1 MRAFLPSPY
10 DREIMRLSL
19 PALGALAA
27 DPLVSLV
34 DTAFVGRLGA
44 ASLAAVAV
52 ASAVFAVAFALFNF
66 LAYGTTPLV
75 AQQVGRG
82 DIRAA
87 GRTSVDAMYIG
98 VTLGIASLVV
108 LLVAGRPLLGAM
120 GAEGEVLEAS
130 LTYLSIRSFALPALM
145 VVTVGHGVFRGFQ
158 DTRTPLIV
166 TLGLNLVNL
175 VLDPI
180 LIFGL
185 GWGIAGAAV
194 ATVIAQW
201 AGAVWFLGL
210 MWSRRDR
217 MGIRLTLPT
226 WSELRPL
233 IGAGRALVVRTGS
246 LLAVM
251 TLATAVAAR
260 LGTTAVAAHQ
270 VMLQLWIFLAL
281 VVDALAIAAQA
292 MVGRVIVEDVVR
304 ARAISDRLLALGLL
318 SGVALGIAMAALA
331 GWLPS
336 LFTEDEA
343 VIAATA
349 AVYWFVV
356 IMQPI
361 NGIVFVWDGIAIG
374 ATAFTYLAWSMLG
387 AAVVAGAALVVVIP
401 MGWGLAGV
409 WWGLVVLMVA
419 RAGALWWWY
428 VRGPLGAG
436 RDPALSS
443 PAV

>member
-1 MRAFLPSPY
+1 
-10 DREIMRLSL
+10 MRLAL

-34 DTAFVGRLGA
+34 DTAYVGRLGPEA
-44 ASLAAVAV
+44 LAAVAV

-75 AQQVGRG
+75 AQEVGKG
-82 DIRAA
+82 DLRAA
-87 GRTSVDAMYIG
+87 GRIRVDAIFIG
-98 VTLGIASLVV
+98 ITLGVASLIV
-108 LLVAGRPLLGAM
+108 LLVAGRPLLTAM
-120 GAEGEVLEAS
+120 GADAGVLRESA
-130 LTYLSIRSFALPALM
+130 TYLSIRSFALPALM

-185 GWGIAGAAV
+185 GWGVAGAAL

-201 AGAVWFLGL
+201 IGAMWFLGL
-210 MWSRRDR
+210 LWARRDR
-217 MGIRLTLPT
+217 MGIRPT
-226 WSELRPL
+226 IPAWSELRPL
-233 IGAGRALVVRTGS
+233 LGAGRALVIRTGS

-251 TLATAVAAR
+251 TIATAVAAR

-292 MVGRVIVEDVVR
+292 LVGRVIVEDRVE
-304 ARAISDRLLALGLL
+304 AREISDRLLAIGLM
-318 SGVALGIAMAALA
+318 GGIALGAAMAALA

-336 LFTEDEA
+336 VFTDDDA

-349 AVYWFVV
+349 GVYGFVV
-356 IMQPI
+356 IMQPV

-374 ATAFTYLAWSMLG
+374 ATAFNYLAWSMLG
-387 AAVVAGAALVVVIP
+387 AAVVAGAVLLLVIP

-409 WWGLVVLMVA
+409 WWGLVVLMAA
-419 RAGALWWWY
+419 RTATLWWWY
-428 VRGPLGAG
+428 VRGPLGAARG
-436 RDPALSS
+436 RALSS
-443 PAV
+443 PGA